1 MNAGYGVWGM
11 DVYLKRFW
19 VCLDWAVM
27 WVAYAQFAF
36 CKQVLEYEYICSSL
50 LIVRSFECEA
60 PYENNRIQMILDREG
75 NRGCAK
81 VSKTQMS
88 YEA

>member
-36 CKQVLEYEYICSSL
+36 CKQVLECEYICSSL
-50 LIVRSFECEA
+50 LIVRSFE
-60 PYENNRIQMILDREG
+60 
-75 NRGCAK
+75 
-81 VSKTQMS
+81 
-88 YEA
+88 